1 MSTSGSMWGNLVGE
15 QRPDQVTPAAGWY
28 TDPDDGMQLRWWSGT
43 AWTDRFVDSGGGVPA
58 EPDDGVLAELT
69 AVGSE
74 QRWGTVWVWL
84 LAFSPWLT
92 TASGFFAVTA
102 AGPSN
107 TASWQ
112 SVLLVAGPLALI
124 VVVAALD
131 VRCLRRWHN
140 EVAHWAWAVCGGPVY
155 LVARTVVLRRQGRF
169 GSAPLW
175 VVLGNV
181 VASFVPFLGRATLY
195 FWVLTMVIY
204 SAVSPS

>member
-1 MSTSGSMWGNLVGE
+1 MWGNLVSE

-58 EPDDGVLAELT
+58 EPDDRVLAGPI

-92 TASGFFAVTA
+92 TATGFFAITL
-102 AGPSN
+102 AGSSN
-107 TASWQ
+107 TAASGQ

-124 VVVAALD
+124 IVVAALD

-140 EVAHWAWAVCGGPVY
+140 DVAHWAWAVLGGPIY
-155 LVARTVVLRRQGRF
+155 IVARTVQLRRPGRF

-181 VASFVPFLGRATLY
+181 VAAFVPFLGRATLY
-195 FWVLTMVIY
+195 FWVLTMVIF